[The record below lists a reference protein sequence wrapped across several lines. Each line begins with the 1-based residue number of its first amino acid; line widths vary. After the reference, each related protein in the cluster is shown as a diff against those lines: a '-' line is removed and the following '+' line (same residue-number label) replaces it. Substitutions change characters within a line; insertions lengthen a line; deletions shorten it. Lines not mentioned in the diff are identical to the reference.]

1 MNFTKFNELLGISLN
16 LMKFRLL
23 HEALDFLFFH
33 EFHKFLDF
41 YDFYEKIRILW
52 NFHKNLKFYV
62 KIILFRPTVE
72 ISIFP

>member
-33 EFHKFLDF
+33 EFHKFLEF
-41 YDFYEKIRILW
+41 YDFYEKIRIL
-52 NFHKNLKFYV
+52 
-62 KIILFRPTVE
+62 
-72 ISIFP
+72 